1 MSDFIDAKGG
11 VALAAPTMLRK
22 TTRAVSPY
30 RMRRALGRIGLY
42 LSVIFLV
49 SPAILFFFWMFSLS
63 LKTELANTAYP
74 PVFIP
79 NPPSLVNFIK
89 VFAENDFLSY
99 TLNSVIV
106 SFSATGLALLLGVP
120 AGYGI
125 AKTKATKAAVLIL
138 IARVTPGLSYL
149 IPLFLIFQWLGM
161 LGGYAP
167 QIITHLVL
175 TVPIV
180 VWVMIGTFEALPVEL
195 EEAALVDGATIWQAF
210 RHVAVPLAKPGIV
223 VGMILSFI
231 FSWNNFIFGVV
242 LAGRAT
248 RTLPVAVYN
257 MLTFEQISWG
267 PLAAA
272 ALVVTAPVLLLTL
285 LMQKEIVAGLT
296 AGGVKGG

>member
-1 MSDFIDAKGG
+1 M
-11 VALAAPTMLRK
+11 
-22 TTRAVSPY
+22 TRAGRY
-30 RMRRALGRIGLY
+30 RARKWAGRAGLY
-42 LSVIFLV
+42 FAVLMLI
-49 SPAILFFFWMFSLS
+49 SPALLFFLWTLSLS
-63 LKTELANTAYP
+63 LKNEIDNMAFP

-79 NPPSLVNFIK
+79 APPTLDNFID
-89 VFAENDFLSY
+89 VFAKNDFLTY
-99 TLNSVIV
+99 TINSVIV
-106 SFSATGLALLLGVP
+106 SFTATGLALLIGVP

-125 AKTKATKAAVLIL
+125 AKSKATKAAVLIL
-138 IARVTPGLSYL
+138 VARVTPGLSFL
-149 IPLFLIFQWLGM
+149 VPLFLIFQWLDLIGT
-161 LGGYAP
+161 LTP
-167 QIITHLVL
+167 LVITHLVI

-180 VWVMIGTFEALPVEL
+180 VWVMIGFFEGLPGEL

-210 RHVAVPLAKPGIV
+210 RHVALPLARPGITV
-223 VGMILSFI
+223 AMILSFI

-242 LAGRAT
+242 LAGRET

-257 MLTFEQISWG
+257 VLTFEQVSWG